1 MNDNERT
8 PISTL
13 VGNSWRVSTIY
24 RQCSSEYCDN
34 WYYETIIWEWNK
46 IEHALGKMLVM
57 GQGLKFHWD
66 AVLALHEKG
75 AEAIKELSDE
85 RSR

>member
-1 MNDNERT
+1 MDNGYT

-13 VGNSWRVSTIY
+13 VGNKWRVSTIW
-24 RQCSSEYCDN
+24 RQCSSQYSDH
-34 WYYETIIWEWNK
+34 WYYETIIWEWNN
-46 IEHALGKMLVM
+46 IEHQLGKMLVM

-75 AEAIKELSDE
+75 ADAIKELSDGK
-85 RSR
+85 

>member
-1 MNDNERT
+1 MSDNQPS

-13 VGNSWRVSTIY
+13 VGNYRVSTIY
-24 RQCSSEYCDN
+24 RQCSSLESDY

-46 IEHALGKMLVM
+46 IECALGKMLVM
-57 GQGLKFHWD
+57 GQGLQFHWK

-75 AEAIKELSDE
+75 AEAIKEMQDE
-85 RSR
+85 

>member
-1 MNDNERT
+1 MTNERS

-13 VGNSWRVSTIY
+13 VGNYRVSTIW
-24 RQCSSEYCDN
+24 RQCSSLESDY

-75 AEAIKELSDE
+75 ADAIKEPSNE
-85 RSR
+85 